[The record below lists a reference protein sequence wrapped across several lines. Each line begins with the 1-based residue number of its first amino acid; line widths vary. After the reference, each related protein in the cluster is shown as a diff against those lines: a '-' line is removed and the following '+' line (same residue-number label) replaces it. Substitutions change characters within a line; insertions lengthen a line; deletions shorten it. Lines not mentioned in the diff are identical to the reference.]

1 MLGILEWTQRVE
13 LLHSLNLVLVGDT
26 ENKQTNTQSGETSN
40 ISNRF
45 IVGMLEKD
53 RVKDECREFSLR
65 NNIQTIRSSR
75 EKQV

>member
-40 ISNRF
+40 ISNGF

-53 RVKDECREFSLR
+53 RVKDECRELA
-65 NNIQTIRSSR
+65 
-75 EKQV
+75 